1 MAVLAQGQKAAE
13 LASSELSMVAELLKR
28 GLLVTTLGFLSGNL
42 GISGSL
48 PALILWNMTMHG
60 QKGIQPSIF
69 EGGLDDLESF
79 QAWAEEIKTY
89 ISSSNPALYDV
100 LGQTAVAK
108 DPIDEAGLAKAS
120 EDVLKEKHKALR
132 LLQAKVARAN
142 MTQQELAAAG
152 AIDEEAPPEADPKSE
167 FEFQQE
173 LASNKLQVQN
183 EGRQLG
189 YLLVQKTKGETQL
202 QLRRWISSTNGW
214 EAWRQL
220 NLLHTTSK
228 RSTHF
233 KLLSSLMSPS
243 FDTQPASFLQQYNAW
258 KEQTL
263 RYQQLSGEHLP
274 DFIKLTAVV
283 NGLKGQV
290 RHHVL
295 MQLDGGST
303 FGDLDSLLQKY
314 FNNTYVQSESS
325 LNSVWDKAWRE
336 NQASKGKGK
345 GKNKKLSNPHYKQD
359 EGKPA
364 KGKGKGKSKG
374 KGKPQKGKGEA
385 YQSQPAAPKGKGKQQ
400 LPKAQQWCSI
410 CFKKGHLAQ
419 ACWWNPDPPQQQQQ
433 QHQKGAAWP
442 TQTWSAKGQQQQAWG
457 QQPWPQ
463 QTSSQWLGGNQAV
476 QWLGGPQPQLYSLN
490 QPATYTSLPPD
501 NQSMLSLEPPSQ
513 ASTQPVHSA
522 PVFAV
527 ACQKKSFQPFSKA
540 SKTWGILVDTGA
552 ATSVAPKS
560 FAQHIE
566 LSPAPP
572 TLQLTTANGKAIE
585 TFGVRRVHLQTSG
598 LSFEVAFVIADVV
611 TPLLGLDALLHESL
625 SLHLGHD
632 SGHFLVAS
640 GGERTQ
646 LQHKGKHLYL
656 IACPSKPGSSH
667 HLTCSLSNVVGF
679 LPSDMQLDHDDALS
693 LSSSSTDLVGDLVP
707 QEASLEDSWNLH
719 CHPVF
724 EEASEDD
731 SEPSFDLVPGRE
743 EVADAGGEPHGSFRP
758 AYLRQPK
765 QPSKQEREL
774 HNMTHIPFQPWC
786 VVCQEA
792 KGRASQHRKKQASTK
807 TSKIQLDYAYI
818 RQPQE
823 KEPTTILTWVES
835 LTGLAGSL
843 MTTKKGVTQAQLD
856 AVITFIKRQG
866 FSQSTLQSD
875 GEPALVKLVE
885 EIGKQTSLPVRHSPA
900 YSHQSQAY
908 VEGWHRS
915 LFAQFRALLFD
926 FCHRYQLEPSEVKMG
941 GSFSQHMLRHAVWL
955 LNRFQLHTSDQ
966 KTSFQRRWGV
976 PFSNPV
982 LPFGEL
988 VLAQTQHAE
997 SAKLD
1002 HRLQPQRSLAIWLG
1016 RCEAT
1021 GEHILAKANNTSLVK
1036 SRTVTRLSLE
1046 EACKLSTF
1054 KTISIPAPEL
1064 SSSASVKMAKE
1075 GDQPTDQ
1082 TGGEAKL
1089 RLDVPPQA
1097 FTQPPQQRPRG
1108 RPKLQPAPFQPALV
1122 PPPGL
1127 AQPSTSTSLPQP
1139 ASQPAALQP
1148 KAQQP
1153 PPPPPALQQ
1162 PALQQQPVRRR
1173 IMQKGPGPAATK
1185 LHSILEKARSLHE
1198 LEVAVNASEEELQDA
1213 KEALKDV
1220 HLQAYYED
1228 DLSLFAAEDIKRA
1241 MLKEGESLRG
1251 TYDPVSKAS
1260 FTKQQLKGVIQTRW
1274 VVQPRPAADGDTS
1287 LRARFVAKGFKQQI
1301 MDPSLETYASTPSH
1315 LSLRILLIL
1324 SLVNHWDVVSADIS
1338 SAFLQAPIPEG
1349 ELVLVKPPPELE
1361 QDPDVLWKLRKALYG
1376 LKTSP
1381 KLWQQHLSDKLQAL
1395 GLTKNKADPCIFQ
1408 ADKLLVMTYVDDLL
1422 IVGEKL
1428 AQESFLAKLSAMFP
1442 LKHQTKLDAQTPLT
1456 FLGKLVEYNQQEHS
1470 ISLHLPT
1477 AYYQKLFKLYGMEQA
1492 KPSSTTGDKLGR
1504 NDDPADPL
1512 NQPLDPAR
1520 HKLYR
1525 TAVGKL
1531 LWATP
1536 VRPDISFAVKELSR
1550 SLQSPTQQNEK
1561 ELKHVLRY
1569 LKGSLQ
1575 YTTCLKPPRKRVVEQ
1590 ASTIEIQAFADS
1602 DWAGCAKTRKS
1613 TSGASLALWGV
1624 TIATSSRTQATQALS
1639 SAEAELYAMGMAIQ
1653 DALHLQS
1660 LLQELKL
1667 TQLAKPF
1674 ELTVYTDS
1682 SSGKALASKLGL
1694 TRKSKHVQLRFLFMQ
1709 DLVANGQLKLSRVP
1723 SEKNPADV
1731 LTKYLQAST
1740 LHKLLPKLGVVTRA
1754 LDSKDLLSMVSFG
1767 GQVSSEPFASSFFIG
1782 MLAESH
1788 ASAQLVASRAYSRQS
1803 LPGSLRLERQ
1813 EDQPAAPSTPTSFSW
1828 SSFVWFSVCFAALL
1842 GLPFFFVNFD
1852 FKLYGALLSSMMVAV
1867 QLVLRASFLL
1877 QQVAFRTRVAASA
1890 FRTLSSVAWG
1900 SLRTT
1905 KSLNRIL
1912 LVSFLLAQLAL
1923 LVQKRSL
1930 IMSASFA
1937 QNESFESFNS
1947 LQPSF
1952 CFGSLCFSPASAL
1965 TMSMS
1970 SAASAASVLGAPPG
1984 ASAAAASS
1992 FTHEEA
1998 VMMQLQNEAFALPEA
2013 LLDHT
2018 LKAKLCNK
2026 MGEAYPPQLPAETF
2040 KLAVPKLDK
2049 QKLRFWLLLH
2059 EEAFTS
2065 FKDAKFKQL
2074 PQQRCA
2080 GTNNANLGNF
2090 QASSSFSKQVAF
2102 YAWIVNRHEK
2112 LTGQEAYM
2120 ISLDILPESFVWS
2133 ANFMQLKKTVSL
2145 DYRASDT
2152 QLCFW
2157 GKLDPNETQ
2166 PDFEKL
2172 GVEVGSLVW
2181 KLGNFTELSKH
2192 LYHTASFDWGAASSE
2207 WQLAKNW
2214 RKDSLQHAEVYWKL
2228 QENLGSASPLGK
2240 LIRAHFAEAWKEP
2253 AAASGPAASALAA
2266 SSVAAFWENEAELA
2280 NEHLQK
2286 TLSKVKALLAGASPL
2301 PSLEAAASEEELPDQ
2316 QPASK
2321 EEPSGRFD
2329 GSEASLASGFGN
2341 QPLSLKLV
2349 LAEGLQN
2356 FKL

>member
-1 MAVLAQGQKAAE
+1 MMMLRAC
-13 LASSELSMVAELLKR
+13 LLR
-28 GLLVTTLGFLSGNL
+28 
-42 GISGSL
+42 
-48 PALILWNMTMHG
+48 AL
-60 QKGIQPSIF
+60 
-69 EGGLDDLESF
+69 
-79 QAWAEEIKTY
+79 
-89 ISSSNPALYDV
+89 
-100 LGQTAVAK
+100 
-108 DPIDEAGLAKAS
+108 
-120 EDVLKEKHKALR
+120 
-132 LLQAKVARAN
+132 
-142 MTQQELAAAG
+142 
-152 AIDEEAPPEADPKSE
+152 
-167 FEFQQE
+167 
-173 LASNKLQVQN
+173 
-183 EGRQLG
+183 
-189 YLLVQKTKGETQL
+189 
-202 QLRRWISSTNGW
+202 
-214 EAWRQL
+214 
-220 NLLHTTSK
+220 
-228 RSTHF
+228 
-233 KLLSSLMSPS
+233 
-243 FDTQPASFLQQYNAW
+243 
-258 KEQTL
+258 
-263 RYQQLSGEHLP
+263 
-274 DFIKLTAVV
+274 
-283 NGLKGQV
+283 
-290 RHHVL
+290 
-295 MQLDGGST
+295 
-303 FGDLDSLLQKY
+303 
-314 FNNTYVQSESS
+314 
-325 LNSVWDKAWRE
+325 
-336 NQASKGKGK
+336 
-345 GKNKKLSNPHYKQD
+345 
-359 EGKPA
+359 
-364 KGKGKGKSKG
+364 
-374 KGKPQKGKGEA
+374 
-385 YQSQPAAPKGKGKQQ
+385 
-400 LPKAQQWCSI
+400 
-410 CFKKGHLAQ
+410 
-419 ACWWNPDPPQQQQQ
+419 
-433 QHQKGAAWP
+433 
-442 TQTWSAKGQQQQAWG
+442 
-457 QQPWPQ
+457 
-463 QTSSQWLGGNQAV
+463 
-476 QWLGGPQPQLYSLN
+476 
-490 QPATYTSLPPD
+490 
-501 NQSMLSLEPPSQ
+501 
-513 ASTQPVHSA
+513 
-522 PVFAV
+522 
-527 ACQKKSFQPFSKA
+527 
-540 SKTWGILVDTGA
+540 
-552 ATSVAPKS
+552 
-560 FAQHIE
+560 
-566 LSPAPP
+566 
-572 TLQLTTANGKAIE
+572 
-585 TFGVRRVHLQTSG
+585 
-598 LSFEVAFVIADVV
+598 
-611 TPLLGLDALLHESL
+611 
-625 SLHLGHD
+625 
-632 SGHFLVAS
+632 
-640 GGERTQ
+640 
-646 LQHKGKHLYL
+646 
-656 IACPSKPGSSH
+656 
-667 HLTCSLSNVVGF
+667 
-679 LPSDMQLDHDDALS
+679 
-693 LSSSSTDLVGDLVP
+693 DLVGDLVP
-707 QEASLEDSWNLH
+707 QEASLEDGWNLH

-731 SEPSFDLVPGRE
+731 SDPSFDLVPGRE

-758 AYLRQPK
+758 TYLRQPK

-926 FCHRYQLEPSEVKMG
+926 FCHRYKLEPSEVKMG

-1108 RPKLQPAPFQPALV
+1108 RPKLQPAPFNPALV

-1173 IMQKGPGPAATK
+1173 INQKGPGPAATK

-1198 LEVAVNASEEELQDA
+1198 LEVAVNASEEELRDA

-1228 DLSLFAAEDIKRA
+1228 DLSLFAEEDIKKA

-1260 FTKQQLKGVIQTRW
+1260 FSKQQLKGVIQTRW
-1274 VVQPRPAADGDTS
+1274 VVQPRPAQDGETS

-1301 MDPSLETYASTPSH
+1301 LDPSLETYASTPSH

-1324 SLVNHWDVVSADIS
+1324 SLVNHWDVVTADIS

-1361 QDPDVLWKLRKALYG
+1361 QDQDVLWKLRKALYG

-1395 GLTKNKADPCIFQ
+1395 GLTKNRADPCIFQ

-1492 KPSSTTGDKLGR
+1492 KPSSTTGDKLGL

-1512 NQPLDPAR
+1512 NQLLDPAR

-1709 DLVANGQLKLSRVP
+1709 DLVASGQLKLSRVP

-1754 LDSKDLLSMVSFG
+1754 FDSKDLLSMVSFG
-1767 GQVSSEPFASSFFIG
+1767 GQAFSEPLTSSFFIG

-1813 EDQPAAPSTPTSFSW
+1813 EDPPAAPSTPTSFSW
-1828 SSFVWFSVCFAALL
+1828 SSFVWFSVCIAALL
-1842 GLPFFFVNFD
+1842 GLPFFFGNFD
-1852 FKLYGALLSSMMVAV
+1852 FKLYGALLSSMMIAV

-1877 QQVAFRTRVAASA
+1877 QQVAFRTRAAASA

-1965 TMSMS
+1965 KMSLS
-1970 SAASAASVLGAPPG
+1970 SATSELGA
-1984 ASAAAASS
+1984 AAAASQLGATPAS
-1992 FTHEEA
+1992 VGAFSHQEA
-1998 VMMQLQNEAFALPEA
+1998 TRMQLHNEAFSLPEA
-2013 LLDHT
+2013 LLDH
-2018 LKAKLCNK
+2018 LMEAKLVTK
-2026 MGEAYPPQLPAETF
+2026 EGEALPEQLSASTF
-2040 KLAVPKLDK
+2040 QKLVPKISK
-2049 QKLRFWLLLH
+2049 EKLTFWLLLH
-2059 EEAFTS
+2059 EEAYKS
-2065 FKDAKFKQL
+2065 FKDSGFQQL
-2074 PQQRCA
+2074 PQQRCS
-2080 GTNNANLGNF
+2080 GTENANLGNW
-2090 QASSSFSKQVAF
+2090 QASSSFAKQASF
-2102 YAWIVNRHEK
+2102 FGWIVNRHPK
-2112 LTGQEAYM
+2112 LAEQPSFM
-2120 ISLDILPESFVWS
+2120 CSLTLEPVRFGAS
-2133 ANFMQLKKTVSL
+2133 ARFLQLHKTVSL
-2145 DYRASDT
+2145 DFRASDV
-2152 QLCFW
+2152 QLVFW
-2157 GKLDPNETQ
+2157 GKLDRTKHQ
-2166 PDFEKL
+2166 PLLSDL
-2172 GVEVGSLVW
+2172 GVELGDFMW
-2181 KLGNFTELSKH
+2181 KLPSFKDLQKK
-2192 LYHTASFDWGAASSE
+2192 LYLTASFDWGTASSA
-2207 WQLAKNW
+2207 WQLSFNW
-2214 RKDSLQHAEVYWKL
+2214 KKDIFQHTSVYEKLAE
-2228 QENLGSASPLGK
+2228 ELGAASPLAK
-2240 LIRAHFAEAWKEP
+2240 LIKKQLKEAWQPDDQEQQLAASPSSGAAAFSSFWKHQAQKLATNFQETL
-2253 AAASGPAASALAA
+2253 AEVAALESAASGASLDAAWAGQPSQ
-2266 SSVAAFWENEAELA
+2266 EAWPET
-2280 NEHLQK
+2280 NQ
-2286 TLSKVKALLAGASPL
+2286 P
-2301 PSLEAAASEEELPDQ
+2301 EA
-2316 QPASK
+2316 
-2321 EEPSGRFD
+2321 SGRID
-2329 GSEASLASGFGN
+2329 GSDLSLASGSGN
-2341 QPLSLKLV
+2341 LPLSLKLV
-2349 LAEGLQN
+2349 LAEEIGSLH
-2356 FKL
+2356 L